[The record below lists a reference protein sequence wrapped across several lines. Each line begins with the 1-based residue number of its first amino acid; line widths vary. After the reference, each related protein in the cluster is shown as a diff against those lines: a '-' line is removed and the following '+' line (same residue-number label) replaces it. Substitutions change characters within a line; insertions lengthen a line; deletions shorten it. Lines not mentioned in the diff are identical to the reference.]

1 MPHDPI
7 AELAGLAASVAPA
20 RAALLERAR
29 AVGALFNVEVV
40 DVRPPGADG
49 VWDLRVRPL
58 PGRAEAHRPEPESAL
73 PRDSRIPA
81 GPPDPPFASPVR
93 GSRPFDVDGTHDVLR
108 LVEEADPVVRVPPRG
123 SAGAPLPRLTEEAR
137 IRMLPATI
145 AGDALLSLQ
154 HQALHRDPAA
164 VEAAL
169 RQGRER
175 FAAEVARAGMD
186 ARADEL
192 LALYDTAAATA
203 RRQLLGEV

>member
-1 MPHDPI
+1 MPHDAS

-58 PGRAEAHRPEPESAL
+58 PAPAEAARPEPEPAR
-73 PRDSRIPA
+73 PRNSLIPV
-81 GPPDPPFASPVR
+81 DPPAPPFESPVR
-93 GSRPFDVDGTHDVLR
+93 GSRPFDGDGTRDVLR
-108 LVEEADPVVRVPPRG
+108 FVEDADPVVRVPPRG
-123 SAGAPLPRLTEEAR
+123 TAGAPLPRLSEEAR

-145 AGDALLSLQ
+145 SGDALLSLQ
-154 HQALHRDPAA
+154 HQGLHQGPAA

-169 RQGRER
+169 RQGREHY
-175 FAAEVARAGMD
+175 AAEVARAGID
-186 ARADEL
+186 AGADEL

-203 RRQLLGEV
+203 RRQLLGDA